1 MNRLYITILLL
12 STTLFG
18 MEIPTAHVEM
28 HKFGKSIE
36 LNSKIIQLSNA
47 KQSVTSLVSGHLEN
61 YFVKAGE
68 VVKSGQKLALI
79 ESILV
84 SKMTADY
91 LSLKKQ
97 YISLNKNYVANKKL
111 YDSGMLSMQKLN
123 DISIKRS
130 AMNSKIVALHSQL
143 KTLGINAD
151 KLKKATANFIL
162 YAHSSGRVAKLHLSL
177 HTVVRVDEV
186 LISIVKEQAFYAKS
200 YLPLEYA
207 NSVKVG
213 QKLVLNY
220 NNEEIVTHV
229 RQVLPEVDT
238 TTQRI
243 VVLSSIDE
251 RVEGLFINAYVGS
264 KLYFQAKKSLL
275 GVKTTALSFYN
286 NEWVVFVPKKEE
298 HETEEGHG
306 EHEEH
311 GGGEEGEEHEEH
323 EAPYSAKVVEIVAQ
337 DEEFTAVNG
346 LELGEEYVS
355 AKSYYAKS
363 MLLKSSLGEHGH

>member
-12 STTLFG
+12 STTLFSK
-18 MEIPTAHVEM
+18 EIPTAHVEM

-151 KLKKATANFIL
+151 KLQKATANFIL
-162 YAHSSGRVAKLHLSL
+162 YAHSAGRVAKLHLSL

-186 LISIVKEQAFYAKS
+186 LISIVKEQAFYVES
-200 YLPLEYA
+200 YLPLEFA
-207 NSVKVG
+207 SRVKSG
-213 QKLVLNY
+213 QKLVVDY
-220 NNEEIVTHV
+220 NTKQVVAHV
-229 RQVLPEVDT
+229 RQVLPKVDT
-238 TTQRI
+238 QTQRI
-243 VVLSSIDE
+243 ILLSSIDE
-251 RVEGLFINAYVGS
+251 KVDGLFINSFVQTR
-264 KLYFQAKKSLL
+264 LYFDATKEYMAVKKS
-275 GVKTTALSFYN
+275 ALSFFN
-286 NEWVVFVPKKEE
+286 SEWVVFVPKEEESAKKES
-298 HETEEGHG
+298 
-306 EHEEH
+306 
-311 GGGEEGEEHEEH
+311 EEGEEEE
-323 EAPYSAKVVEIVAQ
+323 EVPYEVKVVKILSQ
-337 DEEFTAVNG
+337 DEKFVAVDG
-346 LELGEEYVS
+346 LEDGEEYVS
-355 AKSYYAKS
+355 EKSYFVKS
-363 MLLKSSLGEHGH
+363 MLLKSSLGDGD